1 MKLFEFFS
9 YWRSYTK
16 ANKKNWKGLFII
28 LHYLIARY
36 FVEQK
41 SRFWLLWL
49 LSIPYQI
56 YYRFFIE
63 WVLGIE
69 IPAKCKIGKG
79 LIIDHGQGIV
89 LNKNTVIGDNC
100 RLRNSVCIGNK
111 ELKGGGWTDCPRLGS
126 NINIGANAVILMGAN
141 IGDYCIVGAGAVVN
155 KNIPDYSVVGGVP
168 AKIIGKVEIQND
180 VVTIKRA

>member
-28 LHYLIARY
+28 FHYLIARY

-111 ELKGGGWTDCPRLGS
+111 ELKDGGWSDCPRLGS
-126 NINIGANAVILMGAN
+126 NINIGANAVI
-141 IGDYCIVGAGAVVN
+141 IGDITIGNNVKIGAGAVVV
-155 KNIPDYSVVGGVP
+155 KDIPDNSVVIGNP
-168 AKIIGKVEIQND
+168 AKIMNHTNENVNCQ
-180 VVTIKRA
+180 